1 MNTRNW
7 DWLDKLLEPVRF
19 IADPSI
25 VVLIGLPLVGKSTL
39 ARSAGARFG
48 LGHLSTGDW
57 FRDQIAKETIL
68 GQQVKRAVLNGDLLS
83 SRYAQ
88 YAIAKKL
95 TEDFSVFRQGIM
107 FDGFPRNY
115 EQAQL
120 LEDFAARF
128 GLPIKL
134 VLHLSSPV
142 EDLLI
147 RADMRRVCSNRQCKE
162 PYGWALPP
170 VTTAGICNRC
180 QSALI
185 FRPDDNLPIV
195 RKRIQEGAP
204 RDGQMAEYYRR
215 RGLLKVIE
223 AGNNVELPDM
233 LMASMQEL
241 GSRLNVK
248 IG

>member
-1 MNTRNW
+1 MNTRDWNW
-7 DWLDKLLEPVRF
+7 LARLLEPVRF
-19 IADPSI
+19 NGDAGI

-39 ARSAGARFG
+39 ARRAATRFG

-57 FRDQIAKETIL
+57 FRDQIANKTIL
-68 GQQVKRAVLNGDLLS
+68 GQQVRLPVLNGDLLS

-95 TEDFSVFRQGIM
+95 TEDISVFQQGIM
-107 FDGFPRNY
+107 FDGFPRDY

-120 LEDFAARF
+120 LEDFAALF

-147 RADMRRVCSNRQCKE
+147 RADMRRVCSNAQCKE

-170 VTTAGICNRC
+170 VKSTGICNRC

-204 RDGQMAEYYRR
+204 RNERMAKYYHR

-233 LMASMQEL
+233 LTDSMQEL
-241 GSRLNVK
+241 GNRLNVK